1 MPLGPQCG
9 DRGGKL
15 RPFCPRADPYLCH
28 CLSVLVGAGALRGQ
42 LARWPPCYD
51 LPEQVQG
58 GTEQHP
64 LAPGLLEVHAAR
76 APHVRPSACARGQR
90 VCPETPEH
98 SGCCRP
104 NCAPQVHVLK
114 RSPSVTDRGTHAR
127 HQRSPPT
134 PCVGARG
141 WPSGRSGTL
150 PTAEPKGPTPG
161 TGRRHGGHIWGLLPR
176 KGVTTP
182 LWTAGAPGWESGL
195 AVQQG
200 HSLWNAESRV
210 WGAPGLTATATYDV
224 PVCAT
229 WPPADSP
236 LRKSRWPWRPP
247 AEGRRRAHRARCCS
261 TPASAAAGRQSQH
274 GRGPRC
280 PSPGPGRTGSPE
292 QPTRPPLPTDPMAQ
306 GWLQTPCAW

>member
-42 LARWPPCYD
+42 LARWPPCYG

-114 RSPSVTDRGTHAR
+114 RSPSVTDRGAHAR
-127 HQRSPPT
+127 HQRSPPR
-134 PCVGARG
+134 PLAWEPEAGPRGAAA
-141 WPSGRSGTL
+141 PSPPPSPRDQRLGRDGGTEGTSGGFSPARESRPRSGL
-150 PTAEPKGPTPG
+150 QGLRG
-161 TGRRHGGHIWGLLPR
+161 GR
-176 KGVTTP
+176 V
-182 LWTAGAPGWESGL
+182 
-195 AVQQG
+195 
-200 HSLWNAESRV
+200 
-210 WGAPGLTATATYDV
+210 
-224 PVCAT
+224 
-229 WPPADSP
+229 DSP
-236 LRKSRWPWRPP
+236 SSRDT
-247 AEGRRRAHRARCCS
+247 AFG
-261 TPASAAAGRQSQH
+261 TL
-274 GRGPRC
+274 
-280 PSPGPGRTGSPE
+280 SPGCGG
-292 QPTRPPLPTDPMAQ
+292 PL
-306 GWLQTPCAW
+306 G

>member
-134 PCVGARG
+134 PLCGSQRLALRAQRH
-141 WPSGRSGTL
+141 PPHRRAQGTN
-150 PTAEPKGPTPG
+150 AWDG
-161 TGRRHGGHIWGLLPR
+161 TE
-176 KGVTTP
+176 
-182 LWTAGAPGWESGL
+182 A
-195 AVQQG
+195 
-200 HSLWNAESRV
+200 
-210 WGAPGLTATATYDV
+210 
-224 PVCAT
+224 
-229 WPPADSP
+229 
-236 LRKSRWPWRPP
+236 
-247 AEGRRRAHRARCCS
+247 RRAHLGAS
-261 TPASAAAGRQSQH
+261 PPQGGHDPALDCRGSGVGEWTRRPAG
-274 GRGPRC
+274 
-280 PSPGPGRTGSPE
+280 T
-292 QPTRPPLPTDPMAQ
+292 QPLER
-306 GWLQTPCAW
+306 